1 MKSFR
6 LTHFHRMIL
15 RMLPGPMLGWL
26 GVLMFLLLMQFLI
39 KYLPD
44 LVGKGLPFFAIVEL
58 VMYSLAY
65 MVVLAVPMA
74 VLIASLMTFS
84 RLAESRAYVVMKGA
98 GASFP
103 QIVWPV
109 LIVGVIVTA
118 FMFRFNNVLLPE
130 SNFRARNLWT
140 DIRQKKPGFEL
151 QPGIFYQGVSRYS
164 ILVKSIDQDTG
175 IVEDVT
181 IYDYSEGSR
190 KRVDIKASSGHIE
203 TGPGGSTINIVLEDG
218 ELHRRSDNYEGSG
231 VDRYER
237 LTFARH
243 RLSLD
248 ISDFIFERSNP
259 TQGRR
264 SDRTMRTTEM
274 VHLVDSLRQNA
285 TRKSEELYDMVSD
298 LALYRTENRTDRSSV
313 ETEFRA
319 DSSDSSRVP
328 AVTLYPHILADAGP
342 AMVEASLFRAA
353 QNGRAIK
360 SKAENSGRIVRSQL
374 ERADRFSVEIQK
386 KYSIAL
392 ACFVFM
398 LIGAPLGLAIRRGG
412 LGTAA
417 VLAVGIFLF
426 HWVALVQGEK
436 LADRG
441 LLEPWV
447 GMWMANIVT
456 LLIAL
461 YFTIRVSTDASATGP
476 VLRNFISRVSGR
488 SS

>member
-15 RMLPGPMLGWL
+15 RMLPGPLFGWL

-44 LVGKGLPFFAIVEL
+44 LVGKGLPFLAIVEL
-58 VMYSLAY
+58 VIYSLAY

-109 LIVGVIVTA
+109 IIVGVLVTA

-151 QPGIFYQGVSRYS
+151 QPGVFYQGVSRYS

-175 IVEDVT
+175 VVEDVT

-190 KRVDIKASSGHIE
+190 KRVDIKAATGHIE
-203 TGPGGSTINIVLEDG
+203 TGAGGTTINIVLEDG
-218 ELHRRSDNYEGSG
+218 ELHRRSDNHEGTG

-237 LTFARH
+237 LTFAKH

-248 ISDFIFERSNP
+248 ISDFVFERSNP
-259 TQGRR
+259 TEGRR
-264 SDRTMRTTEM
+264 SDRTMRTSEM
-274 VHLVDSLRQNA
+274 IHLVDSLRANA
-285 TRKSEELYDMVSD
+285 QEKSDELYEMVSA
-298 LALYRTENRTDRSSV
+298 LAQFKTETPTDRSRIAADFPSDS
-313 ETEFRA
+313 T
-319 DSSDSSRVP
+319 DSSQVA
-328 AVTLYPHILADAGP
+328 AVSLYPDLLGDARP
-342 AMVEASLFRAA
+342 EIVEATLFRAA
-353 QNGRAIK
+353 QNGRSIK
-360 SKAENSGRIVRSQL
+360 SKAENSGRIMSSQL
-374 ERADRFSVEIQK
+374 QRADRFSVEIQK

-417 VLAVGIFLF
+417 VMAVGIFLF

-441 LLEPWV
+441 LLEPWI
-447 GMWMANIVT
+447 GMWVANIVT
-456 LLIAL
+456 ILVAI
-461 YFTIRVSTDASATGP
+461 YFTVRVSTDASATGP
-476 VLRNFISRVSGR
+476 VIRNLMYRWSRR
-488 SS
+488 S